1 MTQAEALTLL
11 LEEKVEFLLL
21 QFTDI
26 LGSIKTVEIPTNK
39 FELALGG
46 EVAFDGSALEG
57 FHRTIESELL
67 LKPDLDTLRIAP
79 PVASETRTAR
89 LICDVHNLDRTPFGG
104 CPRTRL
110 KNVLSLFQD
119 KGYSV
124 AVSPEIE
131 FFLFQKDSHSRPTT
145 TTQDPGSYFDLVPM
159 DKGEETRRRIVS
171 ELRATEIMVEAGHHE
186 IAPGQ
191 HEIDLKEAPA
201 LAIADVIANL
211 RMISRAVAA
220 AQGLHA
226 TFMPKPVYGKDGS
239 GMHLH
244 ILLMQNGRNA
254 FEDPKGEYG
263 LTPVALNFIAGLLGH
278 ARGFSAVTNPLVNS
292 YKRLVQGFESPTHL
306 VWSEKNVNP
315 LVRVPPI
322 RGASQTR
329 CELRNPDPSCNP
341 YLALAVVLR
350 AGLQGIIENLDPGPP
365 ISKNIYRMSARE
377 RARFNIDPLPSNLH
391 EATAALR
398 KDKLMQET
406 LGPVIYRY
414 LVEAQKALW
423 EDYSNHVHPWELEHY
438 LAYY

>member
-1 MTQAEALTLL
+1 MKQSDALTLL

-39 FELALGG
+39 FEVALGG
-46 EVAFDGSALEG
+46 DVAFDGSALEG

-67 LKPDLDTLRIAP
+67 LNPDLETLRISP
-79 PVASETRTAR
+79 PVSGETRTAR
-89 LICDVHNLDRTPFGG
+89 LICDVHNLDHTPFDG

-110 KNVLSLFQD
+110 KKALELLEQR
-119 KGYSV
+119 GYNIL
-124 AVSPEIE
+124 VSPEIE
-131 FFLFQKDSHSRPTT
+131 FFLFLKDAHSKPTT
-145 TTQDPGSYFDLVPM
+145 RTDDPGSYFDLVPM

-171 ELRATEIMVEAGHHE
+171 ELRATGFMVEAGHHE
-186 IAPGQ
+186 IAHGQ
-191 HEIDLKEAPA
+191 HEIDLGEGPA
-201 LAIADVIANL
+201 LNIADVIASL

-220 AQGLHA
+220 SQGLHA

-244 ILLMQNGRNA
+244 IVLLKDGKNA
-254 FEDPKGEYG
+254 FENLKAEDG
-263 LTPVALNFIAGLLGH
+263 LSTVAHNFIAGLLRH

-292 YKRLVQGFESPTHL
+292 YKRLVPGFESPTHS
-306 VWSEKNVNP
+306 VWSERNVNP

-322 RGASQTR
+322 RGAQTR
-329 CELRNPDPSCNP
+329 CELRSPDPSCNP

-350 AGLQGIIENLDPGPP
+350 SGFEGIVENLDPGPP

-377 RARFNIDPLPSNLH
+377 RARFNIDPLPSDLH
-391 EATAALR
+391 EAITALK
-398 KDKLMQET
+398 KDKLVQDA
-406 LGPVIYRY
+406 LGPVIYKY
-414 LVEAQKALW
+414 VAEAQQALW
-423 EDYSNHVHPWELEHY
+423 TDYSQHVHPWELDHY

>member
-1 MTQAEALTLL
+1 MNQAEALKVLL
-11 LEEKVEFLLL
+11 DEKVEFLLL

-26 LGSIKTVEIPTNK
+26 LGSIKTVEIPSNK
-39 FELALGG
+39 FEVALGG

-79 PVASETRTAR
+79 AANGGTRTAR
-89 LICDVHNLDRTPFGG
+89 LICDIHNLDHTPFDG

-110 KNVLSLFQD
+110 KHVLAMLGER
-119 KGYSV
+119 GYSV
-124 AVSPEIE
+124 QVSPEIE
-131 FFLFQKDSHSRPTT
+131 FFLFLKDSHARPTT
-145 TTQDPGSYFDLVPM
+145 TTEDPGSYFDLVPM

-171 ELRATEIMVEAGHHE
+171 ELMATEVMVEAGHHE

-191 HEIDLKEAPA
+191 HEIDLKEGEA

-220 AQGLHA
+220 SQGLHA

-244 ILLMQNGRNA
+244 IMLLKDGKNA

-263 LTPVALNFIAGLLGH
+263 LTQVARNFIAGLLGH

-322 RGASQTR
+322 RGAGQTR
-329 CELRNPDPSCNP
+329 CELRSPTH
-341 YLALAVVLR
+341 R
-350 AGLQGIIENLDPGPP
+350 AIH
-365 ISKNIYRMSARE
+365 ISRWQQCCARAC
-377 RARFNIDPLPSNLH
+377 RA
-391 EATAALR
+391 
-398 KDKLMQET
+398 
-406 LGPVIYRY
+406 
-414 LVEAQKALW
+414 
-423 EDYSNHVHPWELEHY
+423 
-438 LAYY
+438 